1 MVSALVSAHPLE
13 VVVSRS
19 YRIGLL
25 VLGALSA
32 LDLALPL
39 LTDGEHPPMPVALA
53 AAALG
58 LASLVLV
65 VSAWRGARR
74 AVLPLVVLR
83 ALSALAAIP
92 ALFTADV
99 PAPMLVTA
107 ALLLAFTAAGIGL
120 TLTGRQHVQGGAR

>member
-1 MVSALVSAHPLE
+1 M
-13 VVVSRS
+13 SRS
-19 YRIGLL
+19 SRIGLL

-65 VSAWRGARR
+65 VSAWRGAGR

-83 ALSALAAIP
+83 ALSAPAAVP
-92 ALFTADV
+92 ALFTAEV
-99 PAPMLVTA
+99 PTPMLVIA
-107 ALLLAFTAAGIGL
+107 VLLLALTAAGIGL
-120 TLTGRQHVQGGAR
+120 TLTGRQHSQVGAR